1 MIDIWI
7 EMETCLEDEY
17 LLVIPAHDDIAQ
29 SELFYHKAN
38 VKCCFQK

>member
-7 EMETCLEDEY
+7 EMEKYLEDEY
-17 LLVIPAHDDIAQ
+17 LLVILAHDDIAQ
-29 SELFYHKAN
+29 SELFYNKAN